1 MLLVLRWLLK
11 RLILLPPYEVFV
23 CYDHMI
29 FKEVTLFVKNCHVLD
44 LRNSYYR
51 TRFPFICQVDRE

>member
-1 MLLVLRWLLK
+1 MN
-11 RLILLPPYEVFV
+11 IFLPPYEVFV